1 MIQTRNRQSILK
13 YIIYGIFFLTFGFW
27 ISRIDTDKL
36 LKIIDEIQAYY
47 ILHFTVSYL
56 LSYLFYAKKY
66 QLLFKTVKNIRVR
79 DLFFLTCSSSY
90 ANFIVPASGE
100 VLKVYVLRRQHD
112 IAAPTAS
119 MIILLER
126 LLSLLVLLL
135 LLGSIV
141 FWIDTPTPFKLSIL
155 YAYAGCFALMLA
167 GGIVATKK
175 NKVQSLLDRF
185 IAMLPGGS
193 EKTGRVD
200 VSALIDTC
208 KQIFHRKILGRFVVY
223 AVFKYIFDGFRL
235 YYVLKIIGYNL
246 GYVECLAGN
255 IIINFVIM
263 IPILPG
269 SIGSFEFISVSVLHY
284 VFAVPL
290 EVNILEMFLER
301 ILSTVLLFVLGMIS
315 LYYLNIRIPSLDTRR
330 RRWKTVFSKMAKD
343 NEPGD
348 GTDPFGDLSG
358 AKGLTK
364 GSERKM

>member
-1 MIQTRNRQSILK
+1 MIQTRNSQSILK
-13 YIIYGIFFLTFGFW
+13 YIIYGIFVIAFGFW

-36 LKIIDEIQAYY
+36 LEIIHEIQPFY
-47 ILHFTVSYL
+47 ILHFTISYL

-66 QLLFKTVKNIRVR
+66 QLLFGTVKNIRVR

-90 ANFIVPASGE
+90 ANFVVPASGE
-100 VLKVYVLRRQHD
+100 VLKVYTLRRQHD
-112 IAAPTAS
+112 IAVPTAS

-126 LLSLLVLLL
+126 LLSLMVLLL
-135 LLGSIV
+135 LLGGIV
-141 FWIDTPTPFKLSIL
+141 FWIDTPAPFKLSIL
-155 YAYAGCFALMLA
+155 YADAGCLILVIA
-167 GGIVATKK
+167 GGMVAVKR

-185 IAMLPGGS
+185 IARLPIGS
-193 EKTGRVD
+193 ERTGRVD

-208 KQIFHRKILGRFVVY
+208 TQILHREILGRFVFY
-223 AVFKYIFDGFRL
+223 AVIKYVFDGFRL
-235 YYVLKIIGYNL
+235 YYVLKIIGYHL

-269 SIGSFEFISVSVLHY
+269 AIGSFEFISVSVLHY

-301 ILSTVLLFVLGMIS
+301 TLSTLLLFLLGMMS

-330 RRWKTVFSKMAKD
+330 RRWKTVFSKMAKG

-348 GTDPFGDLSG
+348 GTDLFGDLSG
-358 AKGLTK
+358 ANGLPK
-364 GSERKM
+364 GSEREM